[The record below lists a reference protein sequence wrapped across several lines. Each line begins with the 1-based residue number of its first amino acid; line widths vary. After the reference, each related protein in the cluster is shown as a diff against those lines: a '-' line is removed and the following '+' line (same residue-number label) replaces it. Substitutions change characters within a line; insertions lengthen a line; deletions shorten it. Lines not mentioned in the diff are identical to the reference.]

1 MALDSEKIPNDNAVD
16 FSKILEKILS
26 EVKSIIK
33 PTMGI
38 EEIKIIYTDKLDQ
51 IILEVE
57 KNSGKIYV
65 GGEFKISY
73 VDKENYTCEYDLY
86 FQDEQ
91 KKVSVAQA
99 KSENMKFVDLDP
111 DTAKQ
116 IADKKELK
124 FNIDPPSDEVRRNFE
139 KQNKSDKGSEQSK

>member
-1 MALDSEKIPNDNAVD
+1 MALNSEKIPNDTPLD
-16 FSKILEKILS
+16 FSKILEKVLS
-26 EVKSIIK
+26 EVKRIIK
-33 PTMGI
+33 PTMGL

-57 KNSGKIYV
+57 KDSGKTYV

-99 KSENMKFVDLDP
+99 KSENLNFVDLAP
-111 DTAKQ
+111 DIAKQ

-124 FNIDPPSDEVRRNFE
+124 FNIDPP
-139 KQNKSDKGSEQSK
+139 